1 VDGKGG
7 QNGVEGVGFVGQRL
21 EVWNDLPLDID
32 PLVEGLVCVPV
43 EEGVGRV
50 DAGESGDLVR

>member
-7 QNGVEGVGFVGQRL
+7 QDGVKGVGFVGQGL
-21 EVWNDLPLDID
+21 EVWDDVPLEIY

-50 DAGESGDLVR
+50 NAGEFGDLLR

>member
-1 VDGKGG
+1 MDGKRG
-7 QNGVEGVGFVGQRL
+7 QDGVEGVGFEGQGL
-21 EVWNDLPLDID
+21 EVWDDLPLEVE

-50 DAGESGDLVR
+50 DAGEFGDLVR